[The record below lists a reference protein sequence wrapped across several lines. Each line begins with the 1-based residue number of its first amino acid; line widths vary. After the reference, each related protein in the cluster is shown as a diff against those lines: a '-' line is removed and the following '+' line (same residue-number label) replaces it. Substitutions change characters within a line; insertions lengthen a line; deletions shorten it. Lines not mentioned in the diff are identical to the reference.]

1 MKQSIHPIS
10 ITSAAIILVG
20 VALLILNIVSGGQY
34 NIALPLVFVV
44 LAGGFF
50 ILIFRFRA
58 EWSWATY
65 LYLPAFVLSAFGLI
79 FTLNVLT
86 KDWSSWAYAWILL
99 LAAIGI
105 GGIFAGKGRPWP
117 QALHYSSWGLAIAGI
132 TFFGIF
138 GVITGG
144 TVIQIVAPLLLVA
157 AGFGLRL
164 FRPVSAS
171 SIQAASGDS
180 GAAAQPEAPVL
191 SQREIE
197 VLQLIAKG
205 LTNQQIALRLSV
217 AESTVKTHINNIYT
231 KLGVQSRVQALNV
244 ARQQG
249 LLTQ

>member
-1 MKQSIHPIS
+1 VKQSIHPVS
-10 ITSAAIILVG
+10 ITSGAIILVG
-20 VALLILNIVSGGQY
+20 VALLVLNIVSGGQY

-50 ILIFRFRA
+50 ILIFRFRE

-65 LYLPAFVLSAFGLI
+65 LYLPAFVLSAFGFI
-79 FTLNVLT
+79 FTLNILT

-99 LAAIGI
+99 LAAIGV
-105 GGIFAGKGRPWP
+105 GGIFASKGRQWP
-117 QALHYSSWGLAIAGI
+117 QVVYHSCWGLAIAGI

-157 AGFGLRL
+157 AGFGLRFL
-164 FRPVSAS
+164 RPVST
-171 SIQAASGDS
+171 GDTPATS
-180 GAAAQPEAPVL
+180 ESLSAEAQPEAPVL

-217 AESTVKTHINNIYT
+217 AESTIKTHINNIYA
-231 KLGVQSRVQALNV
+231 KLGAQSRVQAVNL
-244 ARQQG
+244 ARQRG
-249 LLTQ
+249 LFTD